1 MFVVPTPI
9 PMTTPVAAPT
19 VALAV
24 LLELHTTP
32 RPTRMLLLA
41 SRVVAAPVVVPPIE
55 IDAELNATEAVN
67 EFETPS
73 ELSLLTDVLG

>member
-1 MFVVPTPI
+1 M
-9 PMTTPVAAPT
+9 
-19 VALAV
+19 
-24 LLELHTTP
+24 
-32 RPTRMLLLA
+32 LA